1 MLQTLQVYLSYRQK
15 RFFLFQACFLLWTGI
30 AFSQEVRIHSHNDYH
45 QAEPLFN
52 AIRNQAW
59 SIEADIYLVGDKI
72 LVAHDTEELA
82 SAPSLED
89 LYLRPI
95 QKLYKQNHG
104 RISKARD
111 YAPVLM
117 IDIKS
122 EAGTTL
128 PALIR
133 IFEPYTR
140 VFTPVKKKKAVKVV
154 ISGDR
159 GSPGTWLQ
167 WPEWLYFDG
176 RPTEKYD
183 APTLD
188 RVGLISDSY
197 SKYADTPGQITSVSS
212 WAHDQGKLLRLWGAP
227 DEASSWT
234 HLRALGVDII
244 NTDRVTECRR
254 YFEGRE

>member
-1 MLQTLQVYLSYRQK
+1 MLLHLPYRQK
-15 RFFLFQACFLLWTGI
+15 RFFLFQACFILWAGI
-30 AFSQEVRIHSHNDYH
+30 AFTQDERIHSHNDYH
-45 QAEPLFN
+45 QAEPLYN
-52 AIRNQAW
+52 AVRNQAW

-82 SAPSLED
+82 SAPSLEH

-95 QKLYKQNHG
+95 QKLFKQNRG
-104 RISKARD
+104 RISKAKD

-122 EAGTTL
+122 DAGTTL

-133 IFEPYTR
+133 IFEPYTQ
-140 VFTPVKKKKAVKVV
+140 VFNPVKKKKAVKVI

-159 GSPGTWLQ
+159 GSPDTWLS
-167 WPEWLYFDG
+167 WPSWLYFDG
-176 RPTEKYD
+176 RPNESYTGKM
-183 APTLD
+183 LQ

-197 SKYADTPGQITSVSS
+197 SKYADDPDQIISVSS
-212 WAHDQGKLLRLWGAP
+212 RVHDQGKLLRLWGAP
-227 DEASSWT
+227 DEALSWAR
-234 HLRALGVDII
+234 LKALGVDII

-254 YFEGRE
+254 YFGVGE

>member
-1 MLQTLQVYLSYRQK
+1 MPQTLQVRLPYWQK
-15 RFFLFQACFLLWTGI
+15 RLFLFQACFVLWTGI
-30 AFSQEVRIHSHNDYH
+30 AFTQEVRIHSHNDYH
-45 QAEPLFN
+45 QAEPLYN

-59 SIEADIYLVGDKI
+59 SIEADIYLAGDKI

-89 LYLRPI
+89 LYLKPT
-95 QKLYKQNHG
+95 QKLFKQNRG
-104 RISKARD
+104 RISKAKD
-111 YAPVLM
+111 YTPVLM

-128 PALIR
+128 PVLIR

-140 VFTPVKKKKAVKVV
+140 VFNPGKKKKAVKVI

-159 GSPGTWLQ
+159 GSPDTWHQ

-176 RPTEKYD
+176 RPTEEYD

-197 SKYADTPGQITSVSS
+197 SKYADDPDQIRTVSS
-212 WAHDQGKLLRLWGAP
+212 RVHDQVKLLRLWGAP
-227 DEASSWT
+227 DEASSWVR
-234 HLRALGVDII
+234 LKDLGVDII
-244 NTDRVTECRR
+244 NTDKVAECRR
-254 YFEGRE
+254 YFGSRE

>member
-1 MLQTLQVYLSYRQK
+1 MQVHLSYWQK
-15 RFFLFQACFLLWTGI
+15 RLFFIQVCFVLWTGI
-30 AFSQEVRIHSHNDYH
+30 AFSQQVRIHSHNDYH
-45 QAEPLFN
+45 QAEPLHN

-59 SIEADIYLVGDKI
+59 SIEADIYLAGDKI

-89 LYLRPI
+89 LYLNPI
-95 QKLYKQNHG
+95 QKLFKQNRG

-140 VFTPVKKKKAVKVV
+140 IFNPVKKKKAVKVI

-159 GSPGTWLQ
+159 GSPESWLQ
-167 WPEWLYFDG
+167 WPSWLYFDG
-176 RPTEKYD
+176 RPTEEYN
-183 APTLD
+183 APTLE

-197 SKYADTPGQITSVSS
+197 SKYADDFDQIRSVSNL
-212 WAHDQGKLLRLWGAP
+212 AHGQSKLLRLWGAP
-227 DEASSWT
+227 DETTSWDR
-234 HLRALGVDII
+234 LKDLGVDII
-244 NTDRVTECRR
+244 NTDRVMECRR
-254 YFEGRE
+254 YFGGRDE